1 VSSAQQVVA
10 QTDIWQHGQRLR
22 RYDELRQQGHRI
34 QAIRRLHVYAELR
47 RRRRRFDLGKATAA
61 GTDPFLGDF
70 TGEFKAKGFA
80 VYGVAAAPIDNWVL
94 FGKLGLASTEV
105 EVSATSSVFGA
116 GSDSETKANVAWGL
130 GGGYNFTKNLGARL
144 EWERFRGEFEDE
156 KTDIDL
162 ISVGVQY
169 RF

>member
-1 VSSAQQVVA
+1 MFTPNFGVEG
-10 QTDIWQHGQRLR
+10 T
-22 RYDELRQQGHRI
+22 Y
-34 QAIRRLHVYAELR
+34 
-47 RRRRRFDLGKATAA
+47 FDLGKATAA